1 LGGETSADSAAS
13 FDQMTSTMEQL
24 VAALDKYPAAAGA
37 YSNVGAS
44 ASTATG
50 SLNAV
55 A

>member
-1 LGGETSADSAAS
+1 MVNTI
-13 FDQMTSTMEQL
+13 EQL
-24 VAALDKYPAAAGA
+24 VAALDKYPGAAAGA
-37 YSNVGAS
+37 YSNIGANSSS